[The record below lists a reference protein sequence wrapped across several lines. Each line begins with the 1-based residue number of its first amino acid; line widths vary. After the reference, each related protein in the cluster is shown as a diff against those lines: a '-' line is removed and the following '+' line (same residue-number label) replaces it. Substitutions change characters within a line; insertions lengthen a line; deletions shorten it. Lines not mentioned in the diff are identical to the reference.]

1 MINLNIHYGKKSIIY
16 PLFLILFALLSFG
29 CSNERADF
37 VNTMDLQLEGRLI
50 FQLDSVT
57 SRSSRL
63 IEYYKGENNIVL
75 YNSVVHSLYFFDVK
89 TKLQKVITPLGKEG
103 PNTIPRVS
111 NFKVLS
117 YDSIYIYSNASLFLY
132 RIDTTGRILEKKNIL
147 SFTNDDPT
155 ISESKFAYNEKS
167 NSFIFPIRKNA
178 RTSDSKNK
186 ALLIY
191 DINNDS
197 KRFLGEFPESYY
209 QGPWG
214 TLSLNTSIAVLTDE
228 DKLLLS
234 YEFDDNLYSFDL
246 KNNQVTTSS
255 FKLDGIPKNTTKVKG
270 EISPYYQS
278 YYLSTNSWYKKVYY
292 DPYSN
297 LILRDISIGQKIEKN
312 DDINK
317 KYPSYLGDIYSY
329 TLITNK
335 NGKRVAE
342 IPSMRLFDDV
352 FSNEDGL
359 FIRNYGYQRD
369 NEDILVFN
377 HYKIVEK

>member
-1 MINLNIHYGKKSIIY
+1 MINFNRHYTKKRIIY
-16 PLFLILFALLSFG
+16 PLFLILVALLTFG

-37 VNTMDLQLEGRLI
+37 VSTIDLQLEGRLI

-57 SRSSRL
+57 SRNSRF
-63 IEYYKGENNIVL
+63 IEYCKGEDNIVL
-75 YNSVVHSLYFFDVK
+75 YNSAVHSIYFFDVK
-89 TKLQKVITPLGKEG
+89 TKQQKAITPLSKEG
-103 PNTIPRVS
+103 PMAIPGVTS
-111 NFKVLS
+111 FKAIS
-117 YDSIYIYSNASLFLY
+117 YDSIYIYSDASNSLF

-147 SFTNDDPT
+147 SNTNDDPS
-155 ISESKFAYNEKS
+155 ISGSQFAYNEKS
-167 NSFIFPIRKNA
+167 NSFIFPIRRTV

-197 KRFLGEFPESYY
+197 KQFLGEFPESYY

-214 TLSLNTSIAVLTDE
+214 NFSLFTSIAVLTDE
-228 DKLLLS
+228 EKLLLS
-234 YEFDDNLYSFDL
+234 YVFDENLYSFDL
-246 KNNQVTTSS
+246 RNNQVTTIS
-255 FKLDGIPKNTTKVKG
+255 FKLDGVPENFKSENDL
-270 EISPYYQS
+270 SLNYQS
-278 YYLSTNSWYKKVYY
+278 YYQIANSWYKKVYY

-297 LILRDISIGQKIEKN
+297 LILRDISKGQKIEKN

-317 KYPSYLGDIYSY
+317 RYPSLLRDIYSY
-329 TLITNK
+329 TLITDK

-342 IPSMRLFDDV
+342 IPGRRLYDDV

-359 FIRNYGYQRD
+359 YIRDYGYQRD

-377 HYKIVEK
+377 HYKIVKK